1 MARKKSQSRQSSH
14 STLISVEGS
23 NIFIAGVLIA
33 FGILIFFAENGD
45 SVVGRVLREN
55 GEELVGGYYRFI
67 LSIIPFLLGMM
78 ILMRRASW
86 SFWRAVWIILS
97 WISLTT
103 IIGFI
108 EKPPVLPL
116 IDFHIPLE
124 RYLWGVPAVIFSLA
138 LFGVALWM
146 TLRISYRTLLR
157 NIHEKIVAPSVASI
171 RDVTFSSGSDDR
183 VITKSDKYKDQ
194 VRELEGKLEKI
205 SKERETDE
213 QKKTSPPPPKKEE
226 KKSWLFG
233 AFSRSPVIDA
243 ITTKV
248 PIDVKKRWEEKWE
261 NGTKPLLDFGTWD
274 FPTAKLLNEIHHL
287 HVVTDAEIE
296 EKSLIIQKT
305 FLQFGIEV
313 SMMEEAIWP
322 TVVQYRILPEEWVKL
337 SKIMAL
343 KDNLTLALK
352 AKSIR
357 IQAPIPGMGLVGI
370 EVPNEKRDIVGIR
383 ELLSDDVFTRSKSKL
398 SLAIGKDINGDYVVG
413 DLGKMPHLLIA
424 WQTWSGKS
432 VGMNGFLLSL
442 LFKNTPN
449 DLRLIMVDPKQVEL
463 GIYDG
468 IPHLLTPVI
477 NSPDKALNA
486 LRWSVTEMERR
497 YSTFKPYN
505 VRNLEEYNAKVGR
518 KEQMPVI
525 VIVIDELADLMM
537 SGNKKEVESAIMRI
551 AQKARATGMHLI
563 LATQR
568 PSVNVIT
575 GTIKA
580 NIPSRIA
587 FTVASQID
595 SRTILDTM
603 GAEDLLGRGDMLYFP
618 TGAMTQTRL
627 QWVLVETDEVERVVK
642 HIKLTIDPEM
652 LEDLYDA
659 SIVEWDRGN
668 WEWSAW
674 GEGRGWNDEDPKV
687 IEAAIE
693 LVRGNGKC
701 STSMLQRHL
710 KLGYGRAA
718 RVVDVLEEMG
728 IIWPADWSKPRDV
741 IG

>member
-1 MARKKSQSRQSSH
+1 MPKNKRTNSAPLFTAETMNILMAWVLFAMSILVIFTERGSSVAGWYLEKMGIDFFGTYYQYIF
-14 STLISVEGS
+14 SFVPLILWV
-23 NIFIAGVLIA
+23 
-33 FGILIFFAENGD
+33 
-45 SVVGRVLREN
+45 
-55 GEELVGGYYRFI
+55 
-67 LSIIPFLLGMM
+67 M

-86 SFWRAVWIILS
+86 TYGRALGILLS
-97 WISLTT
+97 WIALTSLV
-103 IIGFI
+103 GFI
-108 EKPPVLPL
+108 EKKRVGVFDIHEIL
-116 IDFHIPLE
+116 IQYFDTIPAL
-124 RYLWGVPAVIFSLA
+124 IFILTFLGLS
-138 LFGVALWM
+138 LWM
-146 TLRISYRTLLR
+146 ALRISYRTILR
-157 NIHEKIVAPSVASI
+157 NVHIKLVAPSLSWL
-171 RDVTFSSGSDDR
+171 RDVATFSAKEDAPIQKSDAYSQR
-183 VITKSDKYKDQ
+183 VSELEDKLSQIAKKKEDEKRKKWFTEKLPSFLKGKNSDASLLDKITKKVEIQNTKNTTH
-194 VRELEGKLEKI
+194 
-205 SKERETDE
+205 KEDHER
-213 QKKTSPPPPKKEE
+213 KNIH
-226 KKSWLFG
+226 FG
-233 AFSRSPVIDA
+233 S
-243 ITTKV
+243 
-248 PIDVKKRWEEKWE
+248 
-261 NGTKPLLDFGTWD
+261 WD
-274 FPTAKLLNEIHHL
+274 FPSVKLLNEIKHVN
-287 HVVTDAEIE
+287 VVTDTEIE

-313 SMMEEAIWP
+313 EVVDEAVGP
-322 TVVQYRILPEEWVKL
+322 TVVQYRILPADGVKL

-370 EVPNEKRDIVGIR
+370 EVPNDKRDTIGIR
-383 ELLSDDVFTRSKSKL
+383 ELLSDEIFTHHKSRL
-398 SLAIGKDINGDYVVG
+398 ALAIGKDINGDFVVG
-413 DLGKMPHLLIA
+413 DLANMPHLLIA
-424 WQTWSGKS
+424 WQTGSGKS

-486 LRWSVTEMERR
+486 LRWAVGEMERR
-497 YSTFKPYN
+497 YTTFKPLS
-505 VRNLEEYNAKVGR
+505 VRNLQEYNAKVDEKTR
-518 KEQMPVI
+518 LPTI

-537 SGNKKEVESAIMRI
+537 SGNKKETENAITRI
-551 AQKARATGMHLI
+551 AQKARAVGMHLI

-587 FTVASQID
+587 FTVASQVD

-603 GAEDLLGRGDMLYFP
+603 GAEDLLWRGDMLYFP
-618 TGAMTQTRL
+618 TGAMAQTRL
-627 QWVLVETDEVERVVK
+627 QWVLVETDEVERVVR
-642 HIKLTIDPEM
+642 HIRLTIDPAL

-659 SIVEWDRGN
+659 SIVEWEKWN
-668 WEWSAW
+668 WEWSSVHAW
-674 GEGRGWNDEDPKV
+674 GKWGSDEDPKI
-687 IEAAIE
+687 IEEAIE
-693 LVRGNGKC
+693 LVRSSGKC
-701 STSMLQRHL
+701 STSMFQRHL

-728 IIWPADWSKPRDV
+728 IVWPADGSKPREV